1 MSNVHWLKT
10 INNFRRVEGDFGII
24 DKVPVG
30 VYNIGLSMQG
40 WYLERFADKFVFDYK
55 VYGLQS
61 EFCDYVVKTFEN
73 TTGNL
78 GIMLTG
84 TKGTGK
90 TVTAKML
97 ANKFNLPIII
107 VKDMGDNNQ
116 GLIEYLNGFN
126 FDCVLF
132 LDEFEKNFSDEDSTI
147 LQIMDGVYNIGYRKI
162 FLLTTNYLNVNEN
175 LIGRPSRIRYVK
187 RFGNLNIKTVE
198 EYLDDALLVPE
209 ARQDIIDFI
218 DSLSISTIDILKTIV
233 NEVNIH
239 GVDSLEKCKDFFNVN
254 RLSYEYRGIKGC
266 IDYDLFIGYPSKYNI
281 DSFLKDVEKYKDRFT
296 IPAPKFLGEI
306 PQEEWTEE
314 QRKAYNEY
322 CEHRSYSFN
331 GMQYYNAT
339 ADKKFVHLKP
349 GDLFEEE
356 KIIFIDKKKNVVIT
370 RSTYDNGIILYQVSN
385 PSEKPS
391 LYSKSEIA
399 DLIY

>member
-1 MSNVHWLKT
+1 MNNVHWLKT

-24 DKVPVG
+24 DKLPMG

-40 WYLERFADKFVFDYK
+40 WYLERFADKFAFDYK
-55 VYGLQS
+55 VYGLQN
-61 EFCDYVVKTFEN
+61 EFCDYVVKTYEN

-97 ANKFNLPIII
+97 ANRFNLPIII
-107 VKDMGDNNQ
+107 VKDMGENNQ

-187 RFGNLNIKTVE
+187 KFGNLSIKTVE

-239 GVDSLEKCKDFFNVN
+239 GAGSLEKCKDFFNVN
-254 RLSYEYRGIKGC
+254 RLSYEYRGIRGC
-266 IDYDLFIGYPSKYNI
+266 IDYDLFVGNPSKYNI
-281 DSFLKDVEKYKDRFT
+281 ESFLKDVEKYKNRFS
-296 IPAPKFLGEI
+296 IPVPKFISDI
-306 PQEEWTEE
+306 PQGEWTEE
-314 QRKAYNEY
+314 QHKAYDEY
-322 CEHRSYSFN
+322 CERRNYLFN

-349 GDLFEEE
+349 GDLFGEE
-356 KIIFIDKKKNVVIT
+356 KILFIDKKKNVIIT
-370 RSTYDNGIILYQVSN
+370 EDMYGDNIHLYQISN
-385 PSEKPS
+385 PLEKPS
-391 LYSKSEIA
+391 LYSKSEMTN
-399 DLIY
+399 LIY

>member
-1 MSNVHWLKT
+1 
-10 INNFRRVEGDFGII
+10 
-24 DKVPVG
+24 
-30 VYNIGLSMQG
+30 
-40 WYLERFADKFVFDYK
+40 
-55 VYGLQS
+55 
-61 EFCDYVVKTFEN
+61 
-73 TTGNL
+73 
-78 GIMLTG
+78 MLTG

-266 IDYDLFIGYPSKYNI
+266 IDYDLFIGYPTKYNI

-314 QRKAYNEY
+314 QHKAYDEY
-322 CEHRSYSFN
+322 CERRSYSFN

-349 GDLFEEE
+349 GDLFEDE

-391 LYSKSEIA
+391 LYSKSEMS